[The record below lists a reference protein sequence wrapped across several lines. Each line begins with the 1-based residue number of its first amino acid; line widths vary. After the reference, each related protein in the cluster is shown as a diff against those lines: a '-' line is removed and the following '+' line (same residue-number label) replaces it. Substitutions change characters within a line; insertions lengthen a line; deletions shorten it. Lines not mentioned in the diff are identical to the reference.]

1 MNRYRFTKIR
11 KEEDGTQYRSI
22 TEYPK
27 VTPKNSDRVY
37 FTKQGERWDNI
48 AYKFYEDTS
57 LWWILA
63 RANTDVDFKGNM
75 SLPTGTKL
83 IIPTDVGEIIS
94 DLERINRIRQ

>member
-1 MNRYRFTKIR
+1 MKRYTEIEVIKKAGQRRYSETVRYPLIPP
-11 KEEDGTQYRSI
+11 SI
-22 TEYPK
+22 GDTYIVARTGDRLDNLAYEY
-27 VTPKNSDRVY
+27 
-37 FTKQGERWDNI
+37 
-48 AYKFYEDTS
+48 YKDPS